1 MEERYELAR
10 ERIRDIAENEKE
22 SKYCQKIARFFML
35 VFAVYE
41 REKKGI
47 NNFIQ
52 RKKGREY
59 SRCTAI
65 FSRKITI
72 LILPILRTP
81 ESSLAWR
88 GILYVI
94 LQAISGEPLMMCL
107 KMTRGSSFENGTFSA
122 GLYDFDDRRRS

>member
-41 REKKGI
+41 RR
-47 NNFIQ
+47 NNFIR

-59 SRCTAI
+59 CDV
-65 FSRKITI
+65 
-72 LILPILRTP
+72 P
-81 ESSLAWR
+81 
-88 GILYVI
+88 
-94 LQAISGEPLMMCL
+94 
-107 KMTRGSSFENGTFSA
+107 
-122 GLYDFDDRRRS
+122 